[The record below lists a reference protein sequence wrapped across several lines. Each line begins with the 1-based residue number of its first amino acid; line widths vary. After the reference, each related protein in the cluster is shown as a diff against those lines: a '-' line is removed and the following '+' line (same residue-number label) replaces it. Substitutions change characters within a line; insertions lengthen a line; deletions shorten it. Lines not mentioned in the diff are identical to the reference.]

1 MKIISEITGKEYA
14 TADACLSDEA
24 KFCEEQKK
32 EEEAK
37 IAEDK
42 IKKERK
48 EDIDKAIKSVV
59 EEIRAI
65 IALEKEYEK
74 DYPSEKRSF
83 FDFGFFDNKKDMLDF
98 LFLNNFLFS

>member
-32 EEEAK
+32 EEETK
-37 IAEDK
+37 IAEEK

-48 EDIDKAIKSVV
+48 EDTVKF
-59 EEIRAI
+59 
-65 IALEKEYEK
+65 LHK
-74 DYPSEKRSF
+74 DISLS
-83 FDFGFFDNKKDMLDF
+83 
-98 LFLNNFLFS
+98 

>member
-37 IAEDK
+37 VAEEK

-48 EDIDKAIKSVV
+48 EDIDKAIKSIV
-59 EEIRAI
+59 EEIRAV
-65 IALEKEYEK
+65 IALEEEYEK
-74 DYPSEKRSF
+74 DYPSEKGRF
-83 FDFGFFDNKKDMLDF
+83 FDFGFFDNKTHMLDF
-98 LFLNNFLFS
+98 LFLNDFLFS

>member
-32 EEEAK
+32 EEETK
-37 IAEDK
+37 IAEEK

-48 EDIDKAIKSVV
+48 EDIDKAIKSIV
-59 EEIRAI
+59 EEIRAV
-65 IALEKEYEK
+65 IALEEEYKK
-74 DYPSEKRSF
+74 DYPSEKGRF

-98 LFLNNFLFS
+98 LFLNDFLFS